1 MDILTKACCQPP
13 GMPWQVLERIK
24 DPLKSLISR
33 DDPAT
38 VYVVL
43 CHVLLLVQRAP
54 FVFESDYVAFFC
66 RTHDPAYIKKVKM
79 EVSHVH
85 FSHKSHRSPVTG
97 RSLEYLF
104 IYSCNTSV
112 YLINGGSIN

>member
-1 MDILTKACCQPP
+1 MGIGMTACCYPP
-13 GMPWQVLERIK
+13 CTPWQVLERIK

-79 EVSHVH
+79 EVSHVPSVH
-85 FSHKSHRSPVTG
+85 SSHRTHSGFPVTQ
-97 RSLEYLF
+97 
-104 IYSCNTSV
+104 CV
-112 YLINGGSIN
+112 